1 MRYYENTL
9 RLRVDAKEKYRAHQL
24 IDTLMQERLQ
34 IRLPYSW
41 RAIPF
46 PGAEHYSAV
55 QIRSSVATGLPGEKE
70 HEITFNNGDIMQFSC
85 NLCSVIRE
93 YSYEGEKERRTER
106 TGNTEEVIAKLKRH
120 AERFGIDVLS
130 CVEESEAMFH
140 IKKPNKPV
148 FKLGHKE
155 MSVIARVTD
164 AGLVEKTII
173 EGIGNKRIFGFGYIW
188 ALEVL

>member
-34 IRLPYSW
+34 IKFPYSW
-41 RAIPF
+41 RSMPF
-46 PGAEHYSAV
+46 PGAENYSAV

-70 HEITFNNGDIMQFSC
+70 LNFTVENGDIMQFSC
-85 NLCSVIRE
+85 NMSSIIRT
-93 YSYEGEKERRTER
+93 YKYEGGKEKRLEH
-106 TGNTEEVIAKLKRH
+106 TGSTDEVIAKLKKH
-120 AERFGIDVLS
+120 AARFGFDVLS
-130 CVEESEAMFH
+130 CVEESDAMFH

-155 MSVIARVTD
+155 LSVIVRVTD
-164 AGLVEKTII
+164 AGMAEKTII

-188 ALEVL
+188 SLEVL